1 MKPERKYLIK
11 YVVVSSK
18 PYQHFHAIVGEEK
31 LKQAREMEKKG
42 YFKILEVL
50 EL

>member
-11 YVVVSSK
+11 YIVVSSK
-18 PYQHFHAIVGEEK
+18 PYQHYYAIVGEEK

-42 YFKILEVL
+42 YFKILEVV